1 MMEMNWIKGEDGRLT
16 IKWTEVRNTPSRLM
30 ARNLL
35 GAETDSA
42 VDTARKRPSI
52 SIGFT
57 RPARLA
63 SANRI

>member
-16 IKWTEVRNTPSRLM
+16 IKWTEVRTTPNRLM
-30 ARNLL
+30 ARTGLANDED
-35 GAETDSA
+35 AASVSA
-42 VDTARKRPSI
+42 HKRPSV

-63 SANRI
+63 SMGGI

>member
-1 MMEMNWIKGEDGRLT
+1 MMEMNWIKGDDGRLT

-30 ARNLL
+30 ARNGL
-35 GAETDSA
+35 ATQA
-42 VDTARKRPSI
+42 DTAIESARNRPSV

-57 RPARLA
+57 RPARFA